1 VENIHKVFGMK
12 CGRCGSDTKE
22 GWTYCPKC
30 GNPLRR
36 RDLFS
41 DMFDRMRREM
51 KEMDRVFEKDMQ
63 FFDISPFF
71 RQQKPRGSGFTIR
84 ITRAGGK
91 EPRVSVKT
99 FGNVD
104 NNVKRELSEE
114 LEEMGVSKQPKP
126 EKREHKEGFLREMIP
141 AGGPAE
147 PIREAPKKDELEKVC
162 EPRSTEE
169 PECEVRPLEDRVV
182 VEIKLPGVKED
193 DIRIKE
199 LESSVEVKAM
209 VKDKAYFKILTKP
222 ENRRIAGKS
231 FRNGVLRIELQ

>member
-1 VENIHKVFGMK
+1 MK
-12 CGRCGSDTKE
+12 CGRCGSDVKE

-63 FFDISPFF
+63 FLDISPFF

-91 EPRVSVKT
+91 EPKVSVKT

-104 NNVKRELSEE
+104 KGMKREISED
-114 LEEMGVSKQPKP
+114 LEDMVSRQPKP
-126 EKREHKEGFLREMIP
+126 EKREHKWGLRKMIP

-147 PIREAPKKDELEKVC
+147 PAEAQRETPEREKHREPKK
-162 EPRSTEE
+162 TEE

-182 VEIKLPGVKED
+182 VEIKLPGVKSEK
-193 DIRIKE
+193 DIRVKE

-209 VKDKAYFKILTKP
+209 VKDKAFFKILTKP

-231 FRNGVLRIELQ
+231 FRNGVLRIEFQ

>member
-1 VENIHKVFGMK
+1 MK
-12 CGRCGSDTKE
+12 CGRCGNDAKE

-36 RDLFS
+36 RDVFS

-91 EPRVSVKT
+91 EPKVSVKT

-104 NNVKRELSEE
+104 NNVRRELSEE
-114 LEEMGVSKQPKP
+114 LGEMGVPKQPKP
-126 EKREHKEGFLREMIP
+126 EKREHKEGLLRRMIP
-141 AGGPAE
+141 AGGQAE
-147 PIREAPKKDELEKVC
+147 PREAHKEALEKEEHR

-182 VEIKLPGVKED
+182 VEIKLPGAKEK

-222 ENRRIAGKS
+222 ENRRITGKS
-231 FRNGVLRIELQ
+231 FSKGVLKVEFQ

>member
-1 VENIHKVFGMK
+1 MR
-12 CGRCGSDTKE
+12 CGRCGSDAKE

-41 DMFDRMRREM
+41 DMFDRMRKEM

-63 FFDISPFF
+63 FLDISPFF

-91 EPRVSVKT
+91 EPKVSVKT

-104 NNVKRELSEE
+104 SSTKRELSEE
-114 LEEMGVSKQPKP
+114 LGEMVPMQPRP
-126 EKREHKEGFLREMIP
+126 EKREHKESVLKRMIP
-141 AGGPAE
+141 AGRPAE
-147 PIREAPKKDELEKVC
+147 PSREAPRKEELEKVC
-162 EPRSTEE
+162 EPRSMEE

-182 VEIKLPGVKED
+182 VEIKLPGVKEK

-231 FRNGVLRIELQ
+231 FSKGVLRVEFQ